1 MKLLMNFEITKGYDH
16 WKSVFI
22 GNQDKR
28 QEAGIKTVFFGG
40 DKNNPKKVHVCFEV
54 ESLEK
59 VQEFMHNPDIAAEIK
74 SSGHNVESTVR
85 IPLVD

>member
-1 MKLLMNFEITKGYDH
+1 MKVLINFEVTKGYEQ
-16 WKSVFI
+16 WKSVV
-22 GNQDKR
+22 KEH
-28 QEAGIKTVFFGG
+28 EAKIEGLGVKIIWLGAE
-40 DKNNPKKVHVCFEV
+40 KNNPKKVHVCFEV

-59 VQEFMHNPDIAAEIK
+59 VQEFMHDPDVAAEIK

>member
-1 MKLLMNFEITKGYDH
+1 MKVLINFEVTKGYEQ
-16 WKSVFI
+16 WKSVV
-22 GNQDKR
+22 KEH
-28 QEAGIKTVFFGG
+28 EAKIEGLGVKIIWLGAE
-40 DKNNPKKVHVCFEV
+40 KNNPKKVHVCFEV

-59 VQEFMHNPDIAAEIK
+59 VQEFMHNPDVAAEIK

>member
-1 MKLLMNFEITKGYDH
+1 MKVLINFEVTKGYEQ
-16 WKSVFI
+16 WKSVV
-22 GNQDKR
+22 KEH
-28 QEAGIKTVFFGG
+28 EAKIEGLGVKIIWLGAE
-40 DKNNPKKVHVCFEV
+40 KNNPKKVHVCFEV